1 MFSKGNEKDATT
13 AAAPAPRSP
22 GKAAMPSI
30 ISTDLTVSGN
40 LVSDGDIQVEGTIE
54 GDVKS
59 RTLTIGQSGAVRG
72 TVVAD
77 TVQVSGEVTG
87 EIRAATV
94 TLAKSARVSGDIWHD
109 TLAIE
114 AGARMEG
121 TCKRLEGAA
130 KETVVPKLSV
140 GAGRRAAE
148 EKGGG
153 EARPGGDDGGGAP
166 KAS

>member
-1 MFSKGNEKDATT
+1 MFSKGNEKDTTT
-13 AAAPAPRSP
+13 AAAPRPS

-40 LVSDGDIQVEGTIE
+40 LVSEGDVQVEGTIE

-59 RTLTIGQSGAVRG
+59 RTLTVGQSGAVRG

-87 EIRAATV
+87 EIRATTV
-94 TLAKSARVSGDIWHD
+94 TLAKSARISGDIWHE

-130 KETVVPKLSV
+130 KETVVPKLNV
-140 GAGRRAAE
+140 GTARRANGD
-148 EKGGG
+148 EKPGD
-153 EARPGGDDGGGAP
+153 ARPTGSDVGRP
-166 KAS
+166 